1 MAAETI
7 GPVEALRE
15 VAFWRER
22 RRDETRRVEA
32 YRKAADALA
41 TLTPDDL
48 AVLAGSD
55 AWQSI
60 PGVGP
65 STAAVIREAAG
76 GGIPTALADLRQ
88 WGQRPLAES
97 SLLADLRG
105 DLHTHTTWSDGG
117 SPLAEMVATAA
128 RLGREYLAVTDHSPR
143 LRVANGLSA
152 ERLTEQWVE
161 IARVQSEQPDIR
173 VLRGIEVDILDDGSL
188 DQRDDLL
195 ADLDIVVASVHSKLQ
210 MDAQYMTRRMVG
222 AIANPRTTVL
232 GHCTGRKVEK
242 GPRGESK
249 VRGQSEFDAEVVFA
263 ACAQFDVAVEINS
276 RPERN
281 DPPDDLLAL
290 ASELGCLFAIDTD
303 AHAPGQ
309 LDFLAL
315 GAARAEAAGIEPDR
329 IITTWPV
336 ERLLE
341 FSRPG
346 RGA

>member
-1 MAAETI
+1 MAQDHVD
-7 GPVEALRE
+7 PVAALRE

-22 RRDETRRVEA
+22 RRDESRRVEA

-41 TLTPDDL
+41 SLDVDDL
-48 AVLAGSD
+48 HLLQESN

-65 STAAVIREAAG
+65 STAAVIREAMSG
-76 GGIPTALADLRQ
+76 RVPSSLVDLREWGSTPLAD
-88 WGQRPLAES
+88 S
-97 SLLADLRG
+97 SLLAHLRG
-105 DLHTHTTWSDGG
+105 DLHTHTLWSDGG

-128 RLGREYLAVTDHSPR
+128 RLGREYIAITDHSPR
-143 LRVANGLSA
+143 LRVANGLTA
-152 ERLTEQWVE
+152 ERLQEQWLE
-161 IARVQSEQPDIR
+161 IAAVQADHDDIR

-195 ADLDIVVASVHSKLQ
+195 ASLDIVVASVHSKLQ
-210 MDAQYMTRRMVG
+210 MDAEYMTRRMV
-222 AIANPRTTVL
+222 AAVANPRTTVL
-232 GHCTGRKVEK
+232 GHCTGRKVE
-242 GPRGESK
+242 GGK
-249 VRGQSEFDAEVVFA
+249 VRGQSVFDAEVVFA
-263 ACAQFDVAVEINS
+263 ACAQFGVAVEINS
-276 RPERN
+276 RPERQ

-290 ASELGCLFAIDTD
+290 ASDMGCVFSIDTD

-315 GAARAEAAGIEPDR
+315 GAARAEAAGIEADR

-341 FSRPG
+341 FSR
-346 RGA
+346 GA